1 MEAIKN
7 SLEWDLNYEWMENLL
22 VLEQECSLE
31 LFRINKNRMRSG
43 FMAAEWK
50 SIKAQAH

>member
-7 SLEWDLNYEWMENLL
+7 SLEWDLNCERMENLL

-31 LFRINKNRMRSG
+31 LFRINKNRMREVDLWQQ
-43 FMAAEWK
+43 ME
-50 SIKAQAH
+50 IY